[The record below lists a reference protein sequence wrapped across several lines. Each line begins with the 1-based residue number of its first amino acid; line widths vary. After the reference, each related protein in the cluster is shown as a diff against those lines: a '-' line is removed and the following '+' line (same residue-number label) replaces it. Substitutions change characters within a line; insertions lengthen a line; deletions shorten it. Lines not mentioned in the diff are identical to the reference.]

1 MRINF
6 ALAACAAFLASAGQT
21 ALADPAYKAED
32 IVKHFAPAPDL
43 GTTRGLCIGTESE
56 CAKSVAPPKPTA
68 NAAFDLVVNFDYNS
82 DALSSAAQQNL
93 DEFAKALRDARLSS
107 ASFLVEGH
115 TDGKGSDGYNLSL
128 SERRA
133 NAVVRYLAD
142 KGVDVKKLAA
152 KGYGKLKPRATD
164 PLDPTNRRVETRL
177 RVQ

>member
-1 MRINF
+1 MRTNL
-6 ALAACAAFLASAGQT
+6 ALAAFAVFLASAGQP
-21 ALADPAYKAED
+21 AVADPAYKAED

-43 GTTRGLCIGTESE
+43 GATRGLCIGTESE

-68 NAAFDLVVNFDYNS
+68 NATFDLVVNFDYNS
-82 DALSSAAQQNL
+82 DSLSSAARQNL
-93 DEFAKALRDARLSS
+93 DEFAKALRDARLSA

-142 KGVDVKKLAA
+142 KGVDAKKLAA
-152 KGYGKLKPRATD
+152 KGYGKLKPRAND
-164 PLDPTNRRVETRL
+164 PLDPANRRVETRL